1 MIYISTLSFLN
12 DPLDYFNEFSNSDY
26 GIEFSSG
33 GLGHNFNNY
42 KKFKEFNGKK
52 ILHNYFPGYKTSPFV
67 LNLSSL
73 DNEIKKR
80 SLEHCFRNIDKTSR
94 FSSDKFFAVHAG
106 FILDLKVSD
115 LGKPVRDLVIDNVND
130 YKESFYDSL
139 DQLIS
144 YGKKKNV
151 TILIENNV
159 LIKENYDGINLPFF
173 AIESEN
179 ISSILED
186 FSACQ
191 NFGLLLD
198 TAHLKVSCTTLGLNL
213 IEEYNK
219 IKKYIKAIHHSDN
232 DGNYDTNSKLDKNY
246 WFLDSLPEFKNIPNV
261 LEVKNLS
268 IKELHSQLKILS
280 Q

>member
-1 MIYISTLSFLN
+1 MIYLSTLSFLN
-12 DPLDYFNEFSNSDY
+12 APSDYFHEFRNSDY

-33 GLGHNFNNY
+33 GLGHNYNNY
-42 KKFKEFNGKK
+42 KKFEEFNGKK
-52 ILHNYFPGYKTSPFV
+52 ILHNYFPGYKTAPFV

-73 DNEIKKR
+73 DFEIKKR
-80 SLEHCFRNIDKTSR
+80 SLKHCFRNIDKTSR

-115 LGKPVRDLVIDNVND
+115 LGKPVKDMVVGNVD
-130 YKESFYDSL
+130 EYKKSFYDSL
-139 DQLIS
+139 DQLIN

-159 LIKENYDGINLPFF
+159 LIKENYDGLNLPFF
-173 AIESEN
+173 AVESGN
-179 ISSILED
+179 ISNILED
-186 FSACQ
+186 FSSYQ

-213 IEEYNK
+213 REEYNK

-232 DGNYDTNSKLDKNY
+232 DGNYDTNSKLDKDY
-246 WFLDSLPEFKNIPNV
+246 WFLDFLPEFKNIPNV

-268 IKELHSQLKILS
+268 IKELYSQLKILN